1 MLNKPHCVLKRRS
14 GLNYDNSKKLRTNN
28 SDEETLKIL
37 RNIHVMTPV
46 RLSSGECLVS
56 PGGGYASDG
65 TPTIVVENHDRMA
78 ILLRNLEE
86 KNKKECSEI
95 TKSYSPHSFFY
106 KPEAYLLSTSSE
118 EIIQSPNTLL
128 LHDVKSLCFNTTPP

>member
-1 MLNKPHCVLKRRS
+1 MIH
-14 GLNYDNSKKLRTNN
+14 DNSEKLRTNN

-56 PGGGYASDG
+56 PGGGYTSDG

-86 KNKKECSEI
+86 KI
-95 TKSYSPHSFFY
+95 KS
-106 KPEAYLLSTSSE
+106 
-118 EIIQSPNTLL
+118 
-128 LHDVKSLCFNTTPP
+128 